1 MTHPADSPAPNF
13 HEMNR
18 AECDALLTRNH
29 VGRIAFS
36 YRDHVDIEPIHY
48 VYADGWIYGRT
59 TYGTKLRT
67 LAHNRWLAFETDEIS
82 ALFDWKSVVV
92 KGALYVL
99 EPDGTQ
105 GEHYLK
111 ALELI
116 RSLSPNALTQND
128 PAPERT
134 VLFRIHADQ
143 ITGRSS
149 RTD

>member
-1 MTHPADSPAPNF
+1 MTHPADSSAPNF

-99 EPDGTQ
+99 EPGGAR
-105 GEHYLK
+105 GENYLK

-116 RSLSPNALTQND
+116 RSLSPNALTQHD

>member
-36 YRDHVDIEPIHY
+36 YRDHVVIEPIHY

-99 EPDGTQ
+99 EPGGVQ
-105 GEHYLK
+105 GENYLK

-116 RSLSPNALTQND
+116 RSLSPHALTQND